1 MINKVKKVST
11 AKKVLIGLL
20 IVIVI
25 SGVSLQIF
33 ITRYLPSLVKERLSD
48 IIVKG
53 SDSLYKFEV
62 GKFDLG
68 FWGGTIGI
76 TDLRITIDSTRYKKM
91 NEEKKLPPLTFEVIL
106 PKAKVEGINIKA
118 IIFSKRI
125 NVRQISFTSAEVKL
139 ARHFKTTE
147 TANIEDIPLW
157 KLIQPQIRSITVNNI
172 ICADLKINYKN
183 VDSAAGFHWQFDKSN
198 ILFSDIQVDSTSAS
212 DSNRLLFAK
221 NIILAAADIK
231 MKTPDG
237 LYNLQAKEVLYTS
250 AARSMEVKQFDFTP
264 AISNQEF
271 IRHFG
276 YQHEIYRLK
285 SPSIHLKNFQ
295 LPEWI
300 NHNKLLADTV
310 ELASPSV
317 VIYLDR
323 HAKPYPYSKKGK
335 YPHQL
340 LQQAPFTINVK
351 RVKATGASITYNET
365 NNLNNLT
372 GKFVLPSLSGII
384 DNITNDPVAI
394 AKSSECIADIR
405 GTLMKTGKLHTVFRF
420 NLADKNG
427 AFRVNATI
435 TNIDAEQVQPLFVA
449 MTSVEIQSF
458 NMKRLDYS
466 ITGNENSGTGTLSMQ
481 YDNMDILLNKVEADK
496 SLNKKG
502 FFSFLA
508 NRLVIYKENPMED
521 NEERKAVNVVM
532 PRDATRSFFNLVWKT
547 MFSSA
552 GEIVLRPLA
561 QRKIEKRKQRQ
572 LEGGA
577 K

>member
-1 MINKVKKVST
+1 MST
-11 AKKVLIGLL
+11 TKKVLIGLL
-20 IVIVI
+20 IFIVI
-25 SGVSLQIF
+25 SGVTLQIF

-48 IIVKG
+48 IIVRG

-91 NEEKKLPPLTFEVIL
+91 NEEKKLPPLTFELIL

-118 IIFSKRI
+118 LIFSKRI
-125 NVRQISFTSAEVKL
+125 DVRQISFTSAEVKL

-147 TANIEDIPLW
+147 TTNIEDVPLW

-172 ICADLKINYKN
+172 ICAGLKINYKN

-221 NIILAAADIK
+221 NIILTAADIK

-237 LYNLQAKEVLYTS
+237 LYNLQVKEIVYTS
-250 AARSMEVKQFDFTP
+250 AAKSMEVKDFNFTQ
-264 AISNQEF
+264 AINNQGF
-271 IRHFG
+271 INHFG
-276 YQHEIYRLK
+276 FQHEIYTLK
-285 SPSIHLKNFQ
+285 MPSVLFKNFK
-295 LPEWI
+295 LPGWI
-300 NHNKLLADTV
+300 NNNKLLIDTI
-310 ELASPSV
+310 ELASPAV
-317 VIYLDR
+317 AIYLDR
-323 HAKPYPYSKKGK
+323 HAKPFTGSKKGK

-340 LQQAPFTINVK
+340 LQKAPFAITVK
-351 RVKATGASITYNET
+351 RIKAKNASVIYTET

-372 GKFVLPSLSGII
+372 GKVVFSSLSGVI
-384 DNITNDPVAI
+384 DNITNDPSAI
-394 AKSSECIADIR
+394 KKSAECIVDIR
-405 GTLMKTGKLHTVFRF
+405 GGVMKTGKIHTIFKF
-420 NLADKNG
+420 SLADKNG
-427 AFRVNATI
+427 GFNVNSTI
-435 TNIDAEQVQPLFVA
+435 TDLDANQMKPLFIA

-458 NMKRLDYS
+458 NVKRIDYS
-466 ITGNENSGTGTLSMQ
+466 ISGNENSGTGALAMQ
-481 YDNMDILLNKVEADK
+481 YDNMDILVNKVEADK

-502 FFSFLA
+502 VLSFFA
-508 NRLVIYKENPMED
+508 NRLLIYKENPKEGE
-521 NEERKAVNVVM
+521 EERKASNIVVQ
-532 PRDATRSFFNLVWKT
+532 RDASRSFFNLVWKT

-572 LEGGA
+572 
-577 K
+577 